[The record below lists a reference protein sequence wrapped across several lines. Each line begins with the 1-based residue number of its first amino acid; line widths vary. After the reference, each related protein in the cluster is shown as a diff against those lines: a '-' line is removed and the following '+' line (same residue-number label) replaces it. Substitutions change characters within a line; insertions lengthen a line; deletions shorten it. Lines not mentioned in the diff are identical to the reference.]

1 MWRIAMKYKLRPS
14 GSARWLACP
23 ASLVLEAGV
32 EPEKRDDQHAAYLG
46 SATHELLEMCIKQ
59 QKRAEAFRGEF
70 ITVYDEEYQNFPYVK
85 EVDETMIASAN
96 FFIDEVG
103 EPLPGSEVY
112 SELQMEHSEIPELR
126 GTADYICI
134 NGDHALLADLKNGTG
149 IVQVQKRDGTINTQL
164 LSYASM
170 IFDKFEQVET
180 ITLAIIQPNG
190 KTKKKVRSTGI
201 NRKDCEIY
209 LDRVKEAAKLADEA
223 TEANLNVIA
232 SEGSHCWFCKAK
244 DICPARGKAEIDR
257 DFGGDANQVK

>member
-1 MWRIAMKYKLRPS
+1 MKYKLRPS

-32 EPEKRDDQHAAYLG
+32 EPEKRDDLHAAYLG

-112 SELQMEHSEIPELR
+112 SELEMEHSEIPALR

-232 SEGSHCWFCKAK
+232 SEGSWCWFCKAK

-257 DFGGDANQVK
+257 DFGGV

>member
-1 MWRIAMKYKLRPS
+1 MKYKLRPS

-32 EPEKRDDQHAAYLG
+32 APEKRDDMIAAYLG

-59 QKRAEAFRGEF
+59 QKRAEEFRGEH
-70 ITVYDEEYQNFPYVK
+70 ITVFDEEYQNFPYVK
-85 EVDETMIASAN
+85 EVDQAMIETVN

-103 EPLPGSEVY
+103 EPLPDSEVY
-112 SELQMEHSEIPELR
+112 SELEMEHSELPELR
-126 GTADYICI
+126 GTADYLCI
-134 NGDHALLADLKNGTG
+134 NGEHALLADLKNGTG

-170 IFDKFEQVET
+170 VFDKFPQVET
-180 ITLAIIQPNG
+180 MTIAIVQPNG

-201 NRKDCEIY
+201 NRKTCEIY
-209 LDRVKEAAKLADEA
+209 LDRVREAAKLANESTEA
-223 TEANLNVIA
+223 TLDVIT
-232 SEGSHCWFCKAK
+232 SEGSHCWFCRAK

-257 DFGGDANQVK
+257 DFGGSDA

>member
-1 MWRIAMKYKLRPS
+1 MKYKLRPS

-23 ASLVLEAGV
+23 ASLVLEASV
-32 EPEKRDDQHAAYLG
+32 PPEKRDDLHAAYLG
-46 SATHELLEMCIKQ
+46 SATHTLLEMCIKQ
-59 QKRAEAFRGEF
+59 QKRAEDFRGEH

-85 EVDETMIASAN
+85 QVDETMIATAN

-103 EPLPGSEVY
+103 EPLPDSEVY
-112 SELQMEHSEIPELR
+112 SELQMEHSELPELR

-170 IFDKFEQVET
+170 VFDKFPAVET
-180 ITLAIIQPNG
+180 MTIAIIQPNG

-201 NRKDCEIY
+201 NRKDAAEY
-209 LDRVKEAAKLADEA
+209 MDRVRAAAKAAEEA
-223 TEANLNVIA
+223 TEATLDVIT
-232 SEGSHCWFCKAK
+232 SEGSHCWFCRAK
-244 DICPARGKAEIDR
+244 DICPTRGKAEINK
-257 DFGGDANQVK
+257 DFGGC

>member
-1 MWRIAMKYKLRPS
+1 MKFKLRPS

-23 ASLVLEAGV
+23 ASLVLEDSV
-32 EPEKRDDQHAAYLG
+32 PPEKRDDMHAAYLG
-46 SATHELLEMCIKQ
+46 SAVHELLEMCIKQ

-70 ITVYDEEYQNFPYVK
+70 ITVFDEEQQNFPYVK

-103 EPLPGSEVY
+103 EPLPGSVVY

-126 GTADYICI
+126 GTADYVCV
-134 NGDHALLADLKNGTG
+134 NGEHALLADLKNGTG

-201 NRKDCEIY
+201 NRKDCEIF
-209 LDRVKEAAKLADEA
+209 LDRVKEAAELADEA
-223 TEANLNVIA
+223 TEENLNVITN
-232 SEGSHCWFCKAK
+232 EGSHCWFCEAK
-244 DICPARGKAEIDR
+244 DICTVKSEKELKK